1 MQMSGQVA
9 LVTGAGSGIGRAT
22 ALLLAREGA
31 AVAVVDTE
39 KERVDQVVTEIAE
52 SGGRAVG
59 RTIDISDGDAVVAGV
74 EALARELGGLD
85 VVVANA
91 GINGVWA
98 PIDELTPDEWQR
110 TIDVNLTGTF
120 HTIRATVPHLKQR
133 GGGAIVVTSSVQGT
147 SMFSVSG
154 ATAYGATKAAQVAMV
169 RYLALEL
176 GPHHIRVTAVCP
188 GAVDTNLTQN
198 TEERDTDDL
207 GLPVELPEGGEPL
220 KAGIAEPEHIAEAIV
235 FLASERAARVTGV
248 ALTVDGG
255 ETLVLG

>member
-1 MQMSGQVA
+1 M
-9 LVTGAGSGIGRAT
+9 
-22 ALLLAREGA
+22 LLAREGA

-39 KERVDQVVTEIAE
+39 KERVDEVVAEIVRG
-52 SGGRAVG
+52 GGRSAG
-59 RTIDISDGDAVVAGV
+59 RTIDISDGDAVVGGIDELV
-74 EALARELGGLD
+74 RELGGLD

-98 PIDELTPDEWQR
+98 PIDELTPEEWQR
-110 TIDVNLTGTF
+110 TLDVNLTGTF
-120 HTIRATVPHLKQR
+120 HTIRCAVPHLKRR

-169 RYLALEL
+169 KYLALEL

-188 GAVDTNLTQN
+188 GAVATNLTQN

-207 GLPVELPEGGEPL
+207 GLPVELPDGGEPL
-220 KAGIAEPEHIAEAIV
+220 KEGIAEPEHIAEAIG
-235 FLASERAARVTGV
+235 FLVSERAARITGV